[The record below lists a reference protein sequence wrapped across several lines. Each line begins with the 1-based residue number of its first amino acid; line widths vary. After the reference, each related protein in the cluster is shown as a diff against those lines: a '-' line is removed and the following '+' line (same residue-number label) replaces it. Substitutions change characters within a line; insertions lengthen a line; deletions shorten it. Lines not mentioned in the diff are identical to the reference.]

1 MLPSFITT
9 SVILLVLFQTLGSF
23 RKLLCWLKT
32 TKKIFDPS
40 PTIVPYLSLMYR
52 IKSSPPSCKAAWN
65 YMQTPGCGPRST
77 VSEKTALLPNL
88 YMSGVG
94 YWKPLRDRILPFTR
108 YSWTGVRLLTQSP
121 VLPYMLLWR
130 MQASRNTRGKLS
142 WHSITIQLLW

>member
-52 IKSSPPSCKAAWN
+52 IKIFASILQSRLELHADSGVRATQYGFRKN
-65 YMQTPGCGPRST
+65 RST
-77 VSEKTALLPNL
+77 TQPIHV
-88 YMSGVG
+88 
-94 YWKPLRDRILPFTR
+94 RR
-108 YSWTGVRLLTQSP
+108 RLLETFERQNTPFHALFLDWSKAFDS
-121 VLPYMLLWR
+121 VTCTAIH
-130 MQASRNTRGKLS
+130 ASMAHAGHPGTHEESCHGTL
-142 WHSITIQLLW
+142 